1 MNTQKNP
8 MMFTILISAIY
19 LVWSIFAPRHI
30 LNTYITPPELIN
42 PLANN
47 IVMLFGV
54 AACFVNQRVVYTS

>member
-30 LNTYITPPELIN
+30 LNTYVTPPRIN
-42 PLANN
+42 KS
-47 IVMLFGV
+47 
-54 AACFVNQRVVYTS
+54 ACK